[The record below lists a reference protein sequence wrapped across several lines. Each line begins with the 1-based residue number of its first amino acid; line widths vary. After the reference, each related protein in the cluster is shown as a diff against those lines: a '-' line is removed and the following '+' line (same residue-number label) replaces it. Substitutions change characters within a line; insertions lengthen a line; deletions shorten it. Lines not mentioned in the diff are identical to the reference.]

1 MSLPKKRSPRTY
13 VNNADDDSNDVNAP
27 RIIEKSS
34 YLSKEFSNLNG
45 SPPSMVKI
53 FSENKLAFWKDRMR
67 EIKRQNEGRSV
78 ESVTKILD
86 TFKFSFENSI
96 YEPVTK

>member
-13 VNNADDDSNDVNAP
+13 VNDDDNEENVP
-27 RIIEKSS
+27 RIIEKSK
-34 YLSKEFSNLNG
+34 YLSKEFRNLNG
-45 SPPSMVKI
+45 SPHSMVKI

-67 EIKRQNEGRSV
+67 EIKRQNKDRSV

-86 TFKFSFENSI
+86 TFKFSLENSI